1 MAVLLTKKAR
11 VLVQG
16 ITGHQGT
23 FHTRAML
30 DFGTKVVAGVTP
42 GKGGTKVEGVP
53 VFDGVREAVLRRKAN
68 ASIIFVPAPFAKDA
82 AIEAI
87 EAGLKLIVVIT
98 ERIPFHDCLDL
109 VPYARSKGCAIIG
122 PNCPGII
129 TPGQSKMGIMPNHIF
144 APGDVG
150 VISRSGTL
158 TYEIVNAMTQAG
170 FGQSTCIGI
179 GGDPVI
185 GTNTVEALAMFQKD
199 RKTKRIVVVG
209 EIGGTAEEEAAE
221 FIKRHVTKPVVA
233 YVAGRT
239 APPGKRMGHAGAII
253 QAGKGTAESKVRAFA
268 EAGVPV
274 ADYPA
279 DIAKLLAAT

>member
-87 EAGLKLIVVIT
+87 EADLKLVVVIT

-129 TPGQSKMGIMPNHIF
+129 SPGQSKMGIMPNHIF

-253 QAGKGTAESKVRAFA
+253 QAGKGTAESKVRAFG

-279 DIAKLLAAT
+279 DVAKLLAAT